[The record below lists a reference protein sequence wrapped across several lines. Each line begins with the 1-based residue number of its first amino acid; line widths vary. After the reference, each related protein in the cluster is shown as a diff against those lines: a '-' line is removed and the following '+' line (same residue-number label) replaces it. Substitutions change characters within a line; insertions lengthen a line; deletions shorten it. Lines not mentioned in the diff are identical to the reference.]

1 MPLTRFLIF
10 LSIVFLVYG
19 SASYYIY
26 VRGRAA
32 IPPGSSL
39 QGFFPFLFWALA
51 ASYLTGRLLQ
61 NVTMSWPSDGLI
73 WIGALWLA
81 VTVYSLLSILVIDLF
96 RLLNRLI
103 PFFPSFITTHPQRAA
118 SVTGAV
124 VFGLVLLVVIAGHI
138 NSRYPRIRSLQVTI
152 PDHAQLTS
160 KNHSIVLVSDIHLGT
175 IVSARRLGRLVSHI
189 NDLSPD
195 LVLLAGDIIDEN
207 LRPVLREDIGDQLR
221 RINSRLGVV
230 AITGNH
236 EYIGGVEEA
245 VRYLEEHDVLVLR
258 DQVAKLGDLYVVGRE
273 DISIRW
279 FAGQERKPLQELMAQ
294 VEPGY
299 PVILMDHQPLGLE
312 EAEDHG
318 VDLQLSGHTHHG
330 QLWPFHL
337 ITQAIYEQDWGYLRR
352 GATQYYISCGA
363 GTWGPPVRTTSRPEI
378 VKITL
383 VAEAQNNGQ

>member
-1 MPLTRFLIF
+1 MPLTRFLVF
-10 LSIVFLVYG
+10 FSVVFLVYG

-26 VRGRAA
+26 VRARAA
-32 IPPGSSL
+32 IPPGSAL
-39 QGFFPFLFWALA
+39 QGVFPVAFWALA
-51 ASYLTGRLLQ
+51 LSYLTGRLLQ
-61 NVTMSWPSDGLI
+61 NVTMSWPSDFLI

-81 VTVYSLLSILVIDLF
+81 VTVYSLQSVIVIDFL

-103 PFFPSFITTHPQRAA
+103 PFFPTFVTAHPQRAA

-124 VFGLVLLVVIAGHI
+124 VLVMVLTIVVAGHL
-138 NSRYPRIRSLQVTI
+138 NSRYPRTVHVRI
-152 PDHAQLTS
+152 PIQSELTS
-160 KNHSIVLVSDIHLGT
+160 SNHNIVLVSDIHLGT
-175 IVSARRLGRLVSHI
+175 IVSARRLGRMVSHI
-189 NDLSPD
+189 NSFSPD

-207 LRPVLREDIGDQLR
+207 LRPVLRKDIGDELR

-230 AITGNH
+230 AVTGNH

-258 DQVAKLGDLYVVGRE
+258 DQVVRLGDLYVVGRE

-279 FAGQERKPLQELMAQ
+279 FAGQDRMPLEELMAQ

-312 EAEDHG
+312 EAANHG
-318 VDLQLSGHTHHG
+318 VDLQVSGHTHHG
-330 QLWPFHL
+330 QLWPFNY
-337 ITQAIYEQDWGYLRR
+337 ITQAIYEQDWGYLRK
-352 GATQYYISCGA
+352 GNTQYFISCGA

-378 VKITL
+378 VHIVL
-383 VAEAQNNGQ
+383 APD